1 MIRSNRFYRLD
12 DFMKYFGNIPRNI
25 MSSGKISQPKW
36 IQPDGGAEGRR
47 ALKLYNSLTRNKE
60 VFVPNSGGRS
70 VTWYSCGPTVYDAAH
85 MGHARNYVSID
96 INRRLLQDY
105 FGYDVKFVQNVT
117 DIDDKIILRARQD
130 YLFDQMRSSK
140 SREEILE
147 EVKFAVLDYTKKNLP
162 SYESEDVNEFEKWYA
177 SQDVEKEKLSNA
189 KFPMHANAVRSALD
203 SKNYEGEEF
212 FEKVRDVMMPYL
224 DIRFGSSVNDREVFR
239 KLSAF
244 WEGKYDEDMR
254 LLNVLA
260 PDVTTRVSEYVPE
273 IVEFVKRIV
282 DNGYGYAAEDG
293 SVYFDTTK
301 FDRDEKHAYAK
312 NQPWNKGDLELVSEG
327 EGSLVGSGS
336 GKKSFSDFAL
346 WKSSKDGEPRWE
358 SPWGE
363 GRPGWH
369 IECSVMAS
377 DILGSN
383 IDIHSGG
390 IDLAFPHHDNE
401 MAQSEACFD
410 NYQWVNYFLH
420 TGHLHIEGQ
429 KMSKSLKNFITVQES
444 LRTYS
449 SRQLRLAFCLTQ
461 WNSQM
466 DFKESLIQEV
476 RGLESL
482 FGNFFKNVRAMLF
495 DIDASASKKLGSL
508 ERELLAVLDESKN
521 KVDEA
526 FCDNLSTPVA
536 MKVLAEL
543 VSQSNIYIT
552 KAGTGAKIEPL
563 VDVVKFVTRILG
575 IVGVSVRAD
584 GFGWETGESRGGGS
598 VEEMALPYV
607 KCLSKFRDEV
617 RNLAIG
623 NADKK
628 EYLNLTD
635 RVRDVD
641 LLDLNV
647 AVDDRAG
654 QGALVKFITS
664 EERKT
669 ILEERAE
676 GERRKA
682 DKVAKDKAR
691 KEKAAA
697 EEAEKVAKASIPPQ
711 EMFKDPK
718 LYSEWDEEGI
728 PTKDKDG
735 NEITKSMAKR
745 LKKQWLNQEKV
756 YRSK

>member
-1 MIRSNRFYRLD
+1 
-12 DFMKYFGNIPRNI
+12 MKFFGSIPRSI
-25 MSSGKISQPKW
+25 MSSSKISQPKW
-36 IQPDGGAEGRR
+36 IQPELNGQGKRV
-47 ALKLYNSLTRNKE
+47 LKLYNSLTRNKE
-60 VFVPNSGGRS
+60 VFVPISGGKS

-117 DIDDKIILRARQD
+117 DIDDKIILRARQN
-130 YLFDQMRSSK
+130 YLFDQLKSNK
-140 SREEILE
+140 SREEILK
-147 EVKFAVLDYTKKNLP
+147 EVKLAASDYTQKNLP
-162 SYESEDVNEFEKWYA
+162 SYGKEDLSDFEKWYCV
-177 SQDVEKEKLSNA
+177 QDVEKEKLNDA
-189 KFPMHANAVRSALD
+189 KFPMHANAVKSALE
-203 SKNYEGEEF
+203 SKNYEGDEF
-212 FEKVRDVMMPYL
+212 YEKVRDVMMPYL
-224 DIRFGSSVNDREVFR
+224 DARFGSSVNDREVFR

-244 WEGKYDEDMR
+244 WEEKYDDDMR

-282 DNGYGYAAEDG
+282 DNGYGYATEDG

-301 FDRDEKHAYAK
+301 FDRDERHAYAK

-327 EGSLVGSGS
+327 EGSLSGSGS
-336 GKKSFSDFAL
+336 GKKSTSDFAL
-346 WKSSKDGEPRWE
+346 WKASKDGEPRWE

-444 LRTYS
+444 LKMYT

-461 WNSQM
+461 WNNQM
-466 DFKESLIQEV
+466 DFKESLLQEV

-482 FGNFFKNVRAMLF
+482 FGNFFKNVRALQY
-495 DIDASASKKLGSL
+495 DIDAGASKKLGTL
-508 ERELLAVLDESKN
+508 ERELLTGLDESKN

-536 MKVLAEL
+536 MKCLAEL
-543 VSQSNIYIT
+543 ISQSNIYIT
-552 KAGTGAKIEPL
+552 KAGTEVRIEPL

-575 IVGVSVRAD
+575 IVGVAVRND
-584 GFGWETGESRGGGS
+584 GLGWETGESGTSGS
-598 VEEMALPYV
+598 VEELALPYV

-617 RNLAIG
+617 RSLAIG

-628 EYLNLTD
+628 EYLSLTD

-641 LLDLNV
+641 LLELSV

-654 QGALVKFITS
+654 QGALVKFVS
-664 EERKT
+664 AEEKRV

-676 GERRKA
+676 GEKRKA
-682 DKVAKDKAR
+682 EKVAKDKAK

-697 EEAEKVAKASIPPQ
+697 EEAEKAAKASIAPQ
-711 EMFKDPK
+711 DMFKDQS

-745 LKKQWLNQEKV
+745 LKKQWLNQEKL
-756 YRSK
+756 YKAK